1 VTRGLGRI
9 VAGLLRSDMKNIAR
23 APMLLLSALVPLVL
37 MAPLVRFTYPWLV
50 ELTAREFPGFDL
62 AAYSGLILAFLIL
75 LTPYLLGWVVGFML
89 VEERDENILAAIA
102 VTPLSKEGFL
112 LYRASVPVVVA
123 TAVAVAAVALSGL
136 PRPDHYLLACAIVL
150 AATEAPIMAAYLG
163 ATAGNRVEALAM
175 AKFAG
180 LALASPM
187 ACLWDSP
194 WHYAAGVLPP
204 FWVGKLLF
212 APPANPALV
221 AAMLIGAAVL
231 HSAYL
236 GLFMARF
243 RRRLG

>member
-1 VTRGLGRI
+1 VRSGFGPVLR
-9 VAGLLRSDMKNIAR
+9 GLLRSDVKNVAR
-23 APMLLLSALVPLVL
+23 APMLLMSALVPLVIL
-37 MAPLVRFTYPWLV
+37 APLLRFTYPWLV

-62 AAYSGLILAFLIL
+62 AAYSGLFVAFLIL

-89 VEERDENILAAIA
+89 VEERDEGILAAIA

-112 LYRASVPVVVA
+112 LYRASLPVVVA
-123 TAVAVAAVALSGL
+123 TVAAFAAVMLSQL
-136 PRPDHYLLACAIVL
+136 PRPDPFLLACAIVL
-150 AATEAPIMAAYLG
+150 AATEAPVMAAFLG

-212 APPANPALV
+212 APPSHPGLT

-231 HSAYL
+231 HGVYL
-236 GLFMARF
+236 GLFMWRF
-243 RRRLG
+243 RQRLG